1 MKVIWISAS
10 IFSEQEEKQSGAWQK
25 SLALK
30 LALNKDIELI
40 NISYQNTSREV
51 IQFSY
56 SNIKQYGL
64 PRIGKAKRGFPPK
77 ETGLLFKKI
86 IFENKPDII
95 HIWGSE
101 NPLKLLAFNQKL
113 PGIKVM
119 SMQGVL
125 GSIADCLL
133 NGLTYRELVSTIGV
147 RELLMRETLFSIKKS
162 FYQDAKIEHE
172 MIKKCKYIITQ
183 SEWTESQI
191 KPINSNAQ
199 FFRINRV
206 LRDTFVAAKKWNEF
220 EHEKPIIYSAAIG
233 YSLKGL
239 HVLIKSLSIVKSIF
253 PNVELRLAGAVG
265 RKDFFGDGYIRLII
279 RMINKYGLQKNIIWL
294 GAITAD
300 QIVKNLQQS
309 SVFVNPSYIESYSV
323 VVAEAMAVGTPSVLS
338 FAGAMP
344 ELAEINKEAL
354 FFTPGDYRQC
364 AAKIIKLISDNK
376 LAFEISVNAQKKA
389 EYRNS
394 ITNTAAEQ
402 IRIYNEILIHERTN

>member
-1 MKVIWISAS
+1 MKIVWISAS
-10 IFSEQEEKQSGAWQK
+10 VFNEHEEKQSGVWQK

-40 NISYQNTSREV
+40 NISYQNSSREV
-51 IQFSY
+51 IEYSF

-64 PRIGKAKRGFPPK
+64 PRLGKARRGYPPQ
-77 ETGLLFKKI
+77 ETSLLFEKI
-86 IFENKPDII
+86 IIENNPDII

-101 NPLKLLAFNQKL
+101 NPLKLLAFDQKL
-113 PGIKVM
+113 HGIKVL

-125 GSIADCLL
+125 GSIAECLL
-133 NGLTYRELVSTIGV
+133 NGLTYRELVSTIGI
-147 RELLMRETLFSIKKS
+147 RELLKRETLFSIKKS

-172 MIKKCKYIITQ
+172 MIQKSKYIITQ

-220 EHEKPIIYSAAIG
+220 EHKKPVIYSAAIG

-265 RKDFFGDGYIRLII
+265 RKDFLGDGYIRLII

-344 ELAEINKEAL
+344 ELAESNKEAL
-354 FFTPGDYRQC
+354 FFTPGDYKQC
-364 AAKIIKLISDNK
+364 AAKIIKLISDNE
-376 LAFEISVNAQKKA
+376 LASELSVNAQKKA

-394 ITNTAAEQ
+394 KIDTVAEQ
-402 IRIYNEILIHERTN
+402 IKIYREILIK

>member
-1 MKVIWISAS
+1 MKILWISAT
-10 IFSEQEEKQSGAWQK
+10 IFTDAEEKQSGVWQK

-40 NISYQNTSREV
+40 NISYQNSSREV
-51 IQFSY
+51 IEYSF

-64 PRIGKAKRGFPPK
+64 PRLGKAKRGYPPQ
-77 ETGLLFKKI
+77 ETILLFEKI
-86 IFENKPDII
+86 IIENNPDII

-101 NPLKLLAFNQKL
+101 NPLKLLAFDQKL
-113 PGIKVM
+113 HGIKVL

-125 GSIADCLL
+125 GSIAECLL
-133 NGLTYRELVSTIGV
+133 NGLTYRELVSTIGI
-147 RELLMRETLFSIKKS
+147 RELLKRETLFSIKKS

-172 MIKKCKYIITQ
+172 MIQKSKYIITQ

-220 EHEKPIIYSAAIG
+220 EHKKPVIYSAAIG

-265 RKDFFGDGYIRLII
+265 RKDFLGDGYIRLII

-344 ELAEINKEAL
+344 ELAESNKEAL
-354 FFTPGDYRQC
+354 FFTPGDYKQC
-364 AAKIIKLISDNK
+364 AAKIIKLISDNE
-376 LAFEISVNAQKKA
+376 LASELSVNAQKKA

-394 ITNTAAEQ
+394 KIDTVAEQ
-402 IRIYNEILIHERTN
+402 IKIYREILIK

>member
-1 MKVIWISAS
+1 MKIVWISAS
-10 IFSEQEEKQSGAWQK
+10 VFNEHEEKQSGVWQK

-40 NISYQNTSREV
+40 NISYQNSSREV
-51 IQFSY
+51 IEYSF

-64 PRIGKAKRGFPPK
+64 PRLGKARRGYPPQ
-77 ETGLLFKKI
+77 ETSLLFEKI
-86 IFENKPDII
+86 IIENNPDII

-101 NPLKLLAFNQKL
+101 NPLKLLAFDQKL
-113 PGIKVM
+113 QGIKVL

-125 GSIADCLL
+125 GSIAECLL
-133 NGLTYRELVSTIGV
+133 NGLTYRELVSTIGI
-147 RELLMRETLFSIKKS
+147 RELLKRETLFSIKKS

-172 MIKKCKYIITQ
+172 MIQKSKYIITQ

-220 EHEKPIIYSAAIG
+220 EHKKPVIYSAAIG

-265 RKDFFGDGYIRLII
+265 RKDFLGDGYIRLII

-344 ELAEINKEAL
+344 ELAESNKEAL
-354 FFTPGDYRQC
+354 FFTPGDYKQC
-364 AAKIIKLISDNK
+364 AAKIIKLISDNE
-376 LAFEISVNAQKKA
+376 LASELSVNAQKKA

-394 ITNTAAEQ
+394 KIDTVAEQ
-402 IRIYNEILIHERTN
+402 IKIYREILIK

>member
-1 MKVIWISAS
+1 MKILWISAT
-10 IFSEQEEKQSGAWQK
+10 IFTDAEEKQSGVWQK

-40 NISYQNTSREV
+40 NISYQNSSREV
-51 IQFSY
+51 IEYSF

-64 PRIGKAKRGFPPK
+64 PRLGKAKRGYPPQ
-77 ETGLLFKKI
+77 ETILLFEKI
-86 IFENKPDII
+86 IIENNPDII

-101 NPLKLLAFNQKL
+101 NPLKLLAFDQKL
-113 PGIKVM
+113 QGIKVL

-125 GSIADCLL
+125 GSIAECLL
-133 NGLTYRELVSTIGV
+133 NGLTYRELVSTIGI
-147 RELLMRETLFSIKKS
+147 RELLKRETLFSIKKS

-172 MIKKCKYIITQ
+172 MIQKSKYIITQ

-220 EHEKPIIYSAAIG
+220 EHKKPVIYSAAIG

-265 RKDFFGDGYIRLII
+265 RKDFLGDGYIRLII

-344 ELAEINKEAL
+344 ELAESNKEAL
-354 FFTPGDYRQC
+354 FFTPGDYKQC
-364 AAKIIKLISDNK
+364 AAKIIKLISDNE
-376 LAFEISVNAQKKA
+376 LASELSVNAQKKA

-394 ITNTAAEQ
+394 KIDTVAEQ
-402 IRIYNEILIHERTN
+402 IKIYREILIK